1 MRHLKRLLLLFVCLT
16 TVISYAQTW
25 NSYATQ
31 ANWGFYTIGKTQF
44 KIDPYR
50 NDLWIAHWQFTPTH
64 CFHLATGERDSVY
77 SETLCNDECTK
88 DLAFTPTNRYIM
100 YEFTGLYDI
109 NADYSVT
116 NEINQA
122 FVDRISSNEDTV
134 YVINET
140 NSNYL
145 KFTENETQLMSFD
158 FDRIVAKET
167 WFYPC
172 GTINTSIKKYTGNG
186 GNGFQNYAS
195 VDSDH
200 TCGVFNDIKFSPF
213 SDSLYVSCA
222 SGINIAYAYDFIY
235 NINPSNTANMPTA
248 NVLEFEFDNNNNI
261 WALFADATNSPYAF
275 AKLEGNTWT
284 NYFDA
289 TNCPVDFLNY
299 KGFEIDTNGVIWV
312 LERNYLRTLSF
323 GNNPVWLSAEELD
336 KNAISL
342 FPNPVKNN
350 FSISIN
356 TKSTFDVQIFTLSG
370 ALVKTIVT
378 NSGEPINVNEIS
390 NGFYL
395 VKVKHDGKEFI
406 EKLIKE

>member
-1 MRHLKRLLLLFVCLT
+1 MCLAAL
-16 TVISYAQTW
+16 SSNAQSW

-31 ANWGFYTIGKTQF
+31 ANWGFYTVGKTQF

-88 DLAFTPTNRYIM
+88 DLAFTSTNRYIM

-116 NEINQA
+116 NELNLS

-134 YVINET
+134 YIISET
-140 NSNYL
+140 NSNYY
-145 KFTENETQLMSFD
+145 KFTENQTQLMNNG
-158 FDRIVAKET
+158 FDRIVAKGP
-167 WFYPC
+167 WFYPSFSL
-172 GTINTSIKKYTGNG
+172 NSSLSKYTGG
-186 GNGFQNYAS
+186 GFTGYELFTS
-195 VDSDH
+195 VDSDY
-200 TCGVFNDIKFSPF
+200 TCGLFNDIKFSPH

-235 NINPSNTANMPTA
+235 NINPSNTVNMPTA
-248 NVLEFEFDNNNNI
+248 NVLEFEFDKENNI
-261 WALFADATNSPYAF
+261 WALFADGNNSPYAF

-289 TNCPVDFLNY
+289 TNCPVDFSKY

-312 LERNYLRTLSF
+312 LERNFLHTLSF
-323 GNNPVWLSAEELD
+323 GNNPVWLNTIEQD
-336 KNAISL
+336 KNAFSIY
-342 FPNPVKNN
+342 PNPVNDH
-350 FSISIN
+350 FSISIDTKN
-356 TKSTFDVQIFTLSG
+356 TVEVQLSTLSG
-370 ALVKTIVT
+370 ALVKTALAK
-378 NSGEPINVNEIS
+378 SDEPISIDELPK
-390 NGFYL
+390 GCYL
-395 VKVKHDGKEFI
+395 VKVKYDGREYM
-406 EKLIKE
+406 EKVIKE

>member
-1 MRHLKRLLLLFVCLT
+1 MKRLLFIFMCLT
-16 TVISYAQTW
+16 ALSSNAQTW

-31 ANWGFYTIGKTQF
+31 ANWGFYTVGKTQF

-88 DLAFTPTNRYIM
+88 DLAFTSTNRYIM

-116 NEINQA
+116 NELNLS

-134 YVINET
+134 YIISET
-140 NSNYL
+140 NSNYY
-145 KFTENETQLMSFD
+145 KFTENQTQLMSFD
-158 FDRIVAKET
+158 FDRIVAKGV

-172 GTINTSIKKYTGNG
+172 GTNNTSIKKYTGIG

-200 TCGVFNDIKFSPF
+200 TCGLFNDIKFSPY

-235 NINPSNTANMPTA
+235 NINPSNTLNMPTA
-248 NVLEFEFDNNNNI
+248 NVLEFEFDKENNI
-261 WALFADATNSPYAF
+261 WALFGDTNNNPYAF

-289 TNCPVDFLNY
+289 TNCPVDFSKF

-323 GNNPVWLSAEELD
+323 GNNPVWLNAEELD